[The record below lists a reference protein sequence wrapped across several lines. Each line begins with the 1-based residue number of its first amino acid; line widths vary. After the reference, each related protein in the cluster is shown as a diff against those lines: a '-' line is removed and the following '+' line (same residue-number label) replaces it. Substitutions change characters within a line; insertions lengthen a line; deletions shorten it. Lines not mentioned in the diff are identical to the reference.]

1 MAPHRNVELKARDQ
15 DPEKTLRAALA
26 HGAQDQGVL
35 TQADTYFAAREGR
48 LKLREERTE
57 GAEPSA
63 TLIAYA
69 RADEAA
75 ARTSAYHLVDVP
87 DPSALTAALDAS
99 LGTVVVVEKFRR
111 LLLWENVRIHLDEV
125 ASLGTF
131 VELEAV
137 VGAGGSGSSDDL
149 DAEHRRVA
157 ELRGVLG
164 IDDEQLEPRGYA
176 ALLLESG
183 AATPRMVDLART
195 AMERAYAPYSDFHVG
210 VALRDET
217 GALHSGANV
226 ENGAFPQGACAE
238 ASAIGALVAG
248 GGHRIEEAVVMADTE
263 LIVPCGGCRQRLS
276 EFAGP
281 DTKIHLAGPEG
292 VRKTVTLA
300 DLLPYA
306 FDLEEAQ
313 G

>member
-15 DPEKTLRAALA
+15 DPERTLRSALA
-26 HGAQDQGVL
+26 HGAGDQGVL
-35 TQADTYFAAREGR
+35 KQRDTYFAARDGR
-48 LKLREERTE
+48 LKLREEQR
-57 GAEPSA
+57 GDEPWTA

-87 DPSALTAALDAS
+87 DPAALTAALDAA

-111 LLLWENVRIHLDEV
+111 LLLWESVRIHLDEV
-125 ASLGTF
+125 EDLGTF

-137 VGAGGSGSSDDL
+137 APPDSDLSD
-149 DAEHRRVA
+149 EHRKVA
-157 ELRGVLG
+157 ELREVLQM
-164 IDDEQLEPRGYA
+164 DDENVEAGGYA
-176 ALLLESG
+176 ALLLAAG
-183 AATPRMVDLART
+183 AATPRLVDLARI
-195 AMERAYAPYSDFHVG
+195 AMERAYAPYSNFHVG
-210 VALRDET
+210 VALRDER
-217 GALHSGANV
+217 GALHFGANV

-238 ASAIGALVAG
+238 AAAIGALVAG
-248 GGHRIEEAVVMADTE
+248 GGHRIAEAVVMADTA

-281 DTKIHLAGPEG
+281 ATPIHLAGPEG
-292 VRKTVTLA
+292 VRRTVTLA
-300 DLLPYA
+300 ELLPLA

-313 G
+313 T